1 MMPLLLLST
10 LATAPA
16 WSSLDD
22 SRRASAITALHA
34 LPLPGRLVTATEGF
48 LGTRYV
54 LSPLGEGEGHDP
66 DPMIRFDA
74 VDCVTMVEQ
83 AMALSLAVDDSQL
96 VPTLDR
102 LRYSG
107 TPSWNHRNHVMEAQ
121 WLPANLARGYVK
133 DVTRQYG
140 GAATR
145 VVTKV
150 LDDATWRTKS
160 ARGLALD
167 EASQPRGT
175 FSLEVVPAARVLEAL
190 AHAPAGLV
198 VVVVRA
204 DKPSLVTRVS
214 HVGVLVQGP
223 KGPTLRHAS
232 RSYKKVVDEPL
243 AHYLERN
250 LDFASWT
257 IEGLALFEPLEPPL
271 PPLPGLAPSS
281 APSPDAG

>member
-1 MMPLLLLST
+1 MMPLLLLAT
-10 LATAPA
+10 LGTAPA

-22 SRRASAITALHA
+22 ARRATAITALHA

-54 LSPLGEGEGHDP
+54 RSPLGEGEGHDP
-66 DPMIRFDA
+66 DPLIRFDA

-102 LRYSG
+102 LRYAG
-107 TPSWNHRNHVMEAQ
+107 PPGWNHRNHVMEAQ
-121 WLPANLARGYVK
+121 WLPVNIGKGYVK

-140 GAATR
+140 GAFTR
-145 VVTKV
+145 TVSKV
-150 LDDATWRTKS
+150 LDDASWRTTS
-160 ARGLALD
+160 GRALALD
-167 EASQPRGT
+167 EASQPKGT
-175 FSLEVVPAARVLEAL
+175 FSLEVVPAAHALEAL
-190 AHAPAGLV
+190 ERAPAGLV

-204 DKPSLVTRVS
+204 DKASLVTRVS

-232 RSYKKVVDEPL
+232 RSYKKVVDEPFS
-243 AHYLERN
+243 HYLSRN

-271 PPLPGLAPSS
+271 PPLTAPASP
-281 APSPDAG
+281 ATPDAG